1 MAVHTD
7 LLSDKKVELEDLRKD
22 KVKGQMKRTR
32 LQWLHEGEKPT
43 SFFCNLERKQYI
55 EKTIKKINL
64 TNGRI
69 IMDQYKILDEI
80 QNFYSNLFK
89 NCDETLN
96 DKNIP
101 NLLKP
106 LNFNKIND
114 PDLGQAISVEEL
126 ANVLKK

>member
-1 MAVHTD
+1 M
-7 LLSDKKVELEDLRKD
+7 
-22 KVKGQMKRTR
+22 
-32 LQWLHEGEKPT
+32 
-43 SFFCNLERKQYI
+43 FFGNLERKQYI
-55 EKTIKKINL
+55 EKTIKKTNL

-80 QNFYSNLFK
+80 QNVYSNLFK